1 MGYNNKRDLFCSML
15 GVQSAYDYSHQAVAA
30 AQDDE
35 ADDDDDDDDGDDDG
49 DDGCYDE
56 GDEPPYTC

>member
-1 MGYNNKRDLFCSML
+1 ML

-35 ADDDDDDDDGDDDG
+35 ADDDDDDDDDGDDDG